1 MASGMIPPY
10 FIRLIDVNGIPYT
23 VNVRHIVRC
32 QHQAV
37 YTSDNGWI
45 LLDKDSFGKLQAFL
59 NPEGYQ
65 FGEEIK

>member
-1 MASGMIPPY
+1 MASGMMPPC
-10 FIRLIDVNGIPYT
+10 FIRLTDVNGILYT
-23 VNVRHIVRC
+23 VNINHITRC

-37 YTSDNGWI
+37 YISDHGWI
-45 LLDKDSFGKLQAFL
+45 LLDKDSFGKLQVFL